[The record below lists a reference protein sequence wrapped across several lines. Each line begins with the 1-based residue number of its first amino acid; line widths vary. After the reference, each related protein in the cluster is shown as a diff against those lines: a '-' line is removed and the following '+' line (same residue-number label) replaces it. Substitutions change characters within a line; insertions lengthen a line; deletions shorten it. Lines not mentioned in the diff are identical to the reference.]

1 MSLHFYKNIWP
12 SHFSWRGWRIY
23 HSSPDPRAC
32 RLDFE
37 NCWSRQHLM
46 ELKLNCLESPCFC
59 ETDSV
64 KLAYFPIFSEF
75 KITRLFLLQLFWKIK
90 CFPSLFPKKTVF
102 FTFAICFFF
111 LYSEL
116 AVAVA
121 HRRLLP
127 CLFLSQ
133 DSPPTEKLCLMYSS
147 SPGQWLAMTWSLL
160 CKSSLNGM
168 RLRLSNSWNCKVSP
182 VSQPIMTPSEAV
194 AGPLVYFEPRPLLY
208 LARLWESTV

>member
-1 MSLHFYKNIWP
+1 MMFLYFYKNIWP
-12 SHFSWRGWRIY
+12 SHFSWRGIY

-46 ELKLNCLESPCFC
+46 ELELNCLENPCFC

-75 KITRLFLLQLFWKIK
+75 KITRLFLLKLFWKIK
-90 CFPSLFPKKTVF
+90 CVPSLFSKKTVL
-102 FTFAICFFF
+102 FTFAICYFF

-121 HRRLLP
+121 HKRLLP
-127 CLFLSQ
+127 CLFL
-133 DSPPTEKLCLMYSS
+133 PCLRTV
-147 SPGQWLAMTWSLL
+147 LSLRNFAW
-160 CKSSLNGM
+160 C
-168 RLRLSNSWNCKVSP
+168 
-182 VSQPIMTPSEAV
+182 I
-194 AGPLVYFEPRPLLY
+194 
-208 LARLWESTV
+208 